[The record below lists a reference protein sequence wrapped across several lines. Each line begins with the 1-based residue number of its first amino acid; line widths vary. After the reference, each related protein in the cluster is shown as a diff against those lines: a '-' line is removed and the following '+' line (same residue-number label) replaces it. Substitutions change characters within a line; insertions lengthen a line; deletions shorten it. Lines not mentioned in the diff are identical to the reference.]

1 METRE
6 QLSQQSYQQ
15 AVKFAQQFAN
25 EERTELEQEAAE
37 RYAFEKA
44 QFEQNQLQHSAQ
56 NRPLAK
62 FAAVSILAILLIG
75 GAYYGLSGRYQI
87 VQEGLQVH
95 QKFEQQV
102 NDPHGSSKNER
113 YIISLQNQL
122 RENPNNGDLWYELGQ
137 AYALDNDFDAALVCY
152 QNAEKVLGKKP
163 TLLGAMATARYYDNG
178 QKMNAEIQ
186 ALIEQALALN
196 KNETASLLLLASDS
210 FLSNNYAQ
218 ALVYWRKVLDSNNDA
233 IDRRAIIQSMTMA
246 RQMLEARQ

>member
-6 QLSQQSYQQ
+6 QLSKQSYQQ

-25 EERTELEQEAAE
+25 EERTELEQEAVE

-62 FAAVSILAILLIG
+62 FATVSILAILLIG
-75 GAYYGLSGRYQI
+75 TAYYGLSGRYQI

-102 NDPHGSSKNER
+102 NDPHSSSKNER
-113 YIISLQNQL
+113 YIVSLQNQL

-137 AYALDNDFDAALVCY
+137 AYALDNDFDASLVCY
-152 QNAEKVLGKKP
+152 RNAEKLLGKKP
-163 TLLGAMATARYYDNG
+163 TVLGAMATARYYDNG

-196 KNETASLLLLASDS
+196 KNETTSLLLLASDS
-210 FLSNNYAQ
+210 FLTNNYAE

-246 RQMLEARQ
+246 RQMLEAKQ

>member
-25 EERTELEQEAAE
+25 EERAELEQEAAE

-44 QFEQNQLQHSAQ
+44 QFEQNQLQYLTQ

-62 FAAVSILAILLIG
+62 LATVSILAILLIG
-75 GAYYGLSGRYQI
+75 TAYYGLSGRYQI

-102 NDPHGSSKNER
+102 NDPHSSSKNER
-113 YIISLQNQL
+113 YIVSLQNQL

-137 AYALDNDFDAALVCY
+137 AYALDNDFDASLVCY
-152 QNAEKVLGKKP
+152 RNAEKLLGKKP
-163 TLLGAMATARYYDNG
+163 AVLGAMATARYYDNG

-196 KNETASLLLLASDS
+196 KNETTSLLLLASDS
-210 FLSNNYAQ
+210 FLTNNYAD

-246 RQMLEARQ
+246 RQMLEAKQ

>member
-15 AVKFAQQFAN
+15 AVKFAQQFAD

-75 GAYYGLSGRYQI
+75 SAYYGLSGRYQI
-87 VQEGLQVH
+87 VQEGLKVH

-113 YIISLQNQL
+113 YIVSLQNQL

-152 QNAEKVLGKKP
+152 QNAEKLLGKKP
-163 TLLGAMATARYYDNG
+163 TVLGAMATARYYDNG

-210 FLSNNYAQ
+210 FLTNNYAQ